1 MSWCCLPER
10 RLDVSE
16 QVSRETPPAPDVA
29 RGVFSAALP
38 LARRYAQMLATE
50 GVERGLI
57 GPREVP
63 RLWNRH
69 LINCALL
76 GEAIPAG
83 LDVCDIG
90 TGAGLPG
97 MVLALCRPDL
107 SLTLVEPSLRRTTF
121 VGEVVLALGLR
132 NVEVIRA
139 RAEELHGHRRF
150 SIVTSRAVAP
160 LDRLLGWSMPLLD
173 AGGALVAMKGAS
185 VCQEVEAASVALRQ
199 HRAGAVTVV
208 ELGRTI
214 IDPPTTV
221 LRVESAPAKS

>member
-1 MSWCCLPER
+1 MP
-10 RLDVSE
+10 D
-16 QVSRETPPAPDVA
+16 QVSRETPRAPDVA
-29 RGVFSAALP
+29 RDVFTLALHNTE
-38 LARRYAQMLATE
+38 RYAHMLATD

-63 RLWNRH
+63 RLWDRH

-76 GEAIPAG
+76 GEAIPPG
-83 LDVCDIG
+83 MDVCDIG

-97 MVLALCRPDL
+97 VVLALCRPDL
-107 SLTLVEPSLRRTTF
+107 SLTLVEPSLRRTAF
-121 VGEVVLALGLR
+121 VDEVVLALGLT

-139 RAEELHGHRRF
+139 RAEELHGRRRF

-160 LDRLLGWSMPLLD
+160 LERLLGWSMPLLD

-185 VCQEVEAASVALRQ
+185 VRQEVESATIALRR

-208 ELGRTI
+208 ELGRNI

-221 LRVESAPAKS
+221 LRVETAPAKS